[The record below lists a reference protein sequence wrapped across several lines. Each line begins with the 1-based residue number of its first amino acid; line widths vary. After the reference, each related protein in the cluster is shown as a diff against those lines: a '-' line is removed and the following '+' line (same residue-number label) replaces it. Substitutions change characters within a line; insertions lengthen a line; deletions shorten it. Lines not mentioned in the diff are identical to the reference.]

1 MLGAIFKH
9 TLRSSDPTKKISDT
23 FFLVIVDESVTTHV
37 FRTAGA
43 VSLGFV
49 GLKRRLGSAGA
60 EMLEAALDPAGLGP
74 RVIDPRGVLNLP
86 AGFAYH
92 VFSEV
97 GQRMDDGLVV
107 PAHHDGMGAFAGP
120 NGKAIACCT

>member
-1 MLGAIFKH
+1 
-9 TLRSSDPTKKISDT
+9 
-23 FFLVIVDESVTTHV
+23 
-37 FRTAGA
+37 
-43 VSLGFV
+43 
-49 GLKRRLGSAGA
+49 
-60 EMLEAALDPAGLGP
+60 MLEASLDPAGLGP

-86 AGFAYH
+86 DGFAYH

-97 GQRMDDGLVV
+97 GHRMDDGLVV